1 MKWTIQRT
9 LPLIFAALVA
19 GCGLTQSV
27 TDGTKDVAKAVFY
40 KKVKTVHLEFRARA
54 ELNSDEDGMSLATR
68 VQVFTLKDRHVFD
81 KADYNTLISDA
92 EHALS
97 TDLVAKKEVQIR
109 PQQTLAFTM
118 PMDEQAQ
125 FVAIVAQYRTP
136 DFRKNDWRL
145 VLSRNELDPDKA
157 RAVEVAKYAVQL
169 KQASN

>member
-1 MKWTIQRT
+1 MKRIIQRT
-9 LPLIFAALVA
+9 LLLMFAALVA

-54 ELNSDEDGMSLATR
+54 ELNPDEDGMSLATR
-68 VQVFTLKDRHVFD
+68 VQVFTLKDRQAFD

-109 PQQTLAFTM
+109 PQQTVEFTM
-118 PMDEQAQ
+118 PMGEQAQ
-125 FVAIVAQYRTP
+125 FVAIVAQFRTP
-136 DFRKNDWRL
+136 DIRKNDWRVVL
-145 VLSRNELDPDKA
+145 VREELDPEKVRIVKLEKNVVHLGND
-157 RAVEVAKYAVQL
+157 
-169 KQASN
+169 